1 MRVAVLVHILLFTGS
16 YVSGQQGARLPAADT
31 VRYGSPMVTF
41 RSVTPVGNRAFQ
53 PVPPDFYCNGLG
65 FFCRQELKMQKQ
77 NIPVIFRLGSVDNCN
92 RLEQK
97 PGYR

>member
-1 MRVAVLVHILLFTGS
+1 MKVAVLVHILVFAGS
-16 YVSGQQGARLPAADT
+16 YASGRQVARLPAGDSERHSQP
-31 VRYGSPMVTF
+31 VMTF
-41 RSVTPVGNRAFQ
+41 RSITPVGNMVMQ
-53 PVPPDFYCNGLG
+53 PVPRDFYCNGLG